1 MAKGQYWAKIIGIKE
16 KSNFALGN
24 SYSQKFDSKYNRRL
38 AIFAAMTNQRLFH
51 RFQIVELQIDD
62 LAFEGKGIAKID
74 TEQGQYIVFV
84 PNTIP
89 GQMVKVKMVKV
100 KRSFAE
106 AKLLEVLK
114 RSEKECPN
122 PYHPIP
128 GAPYITLS
136 IEDQH
141 FYKRKTSIDLF
152 KRIGKL
158 SNAEELLDEFM
169 ASPSHFNYRNKM
181 EYSFSAVVS
190 DPKTGEE
197 SDGFALGFKKRGQ
210 WLSVEKLEKDT
221 GMFDAQLENAM
232 PRISEFFSSQNHS
245 AWHPKKHSGFCRFL
259 TVRKSFKTNSLL
271 INLVTS
277 SSEIE
282 KFKLEEFKNLLIDIL
297 GDRLSGFLHSINDD
311 RGDRPNT
318 SDGKRQLVYGSDTLI
333 EEING
338 LDFKISLESFFQTNP
353 YSAERLYN
361 KALDYVFEKELGQRP
376 IVLDLF
382 SGTGTITQLLAKRSV
397 DKKIIGVEIVKEAV
411 EDALKNAQMNG
422 LSNLEFYAN
431 DVGKFLL
438 ENPEYHGKIGT
449 LIMDPPR
456 AGIAPKTL
464 RKIIRLEAERM
475 VYISCNPATQA
486 RDMEILAEAGYELKK
501 YSLVDQF
508 PHTSHVESIA
518 LFERKL
524 LV

>member
-1 MAKGQYWAKIIGIKE
+1 
-16 KSNFALGN
+16 
-24 SYSQKFDSKYNRRL
+24 
-38 AIFAAMTNQRLFH
+38 MTNQRLFH

-89 GQMVKVKMVKV
+89 GQRVKVKMVKV

-106 AKLLEVLK
+106 AKLLEVIE
-114 RSEKECPN
+114 RSEKEIPTEFN
-122 PYHPIP
+122 PIP

-141 FYKRKTSIDLF
+141 FYKRKTSIELF
-152 KRIGKL
+152 KRIGKI
-158 SNAEELLDEFM
+158 SNSEELLDEFLS
-169 ASPSHFNYRNKM
+169 SPSQFNYRNKM
-181 EYSFSAVVS
+181 EYSFSAVES
-190 DPKTGEE
+190 NPITGDE
-197 SDGFALGFKKRGQ
+197 SEGFALGFKKRGQ
-210 WLSVEKLEKDT
+210 WLSVETLLKDT
-221 GMFDAQLENAM
+221 GMFDPQLENAM
-232 PRISEFFSSQNHS
+232 PRISEFFTERKHQ
-245 AWHPKKHSGFCRFL
+245 AWHPKNHNGFCRFL
-259 TVRKSFKTNSLL
+259 TVRKSFKTDSLL
-271 INLVTS
+271 INLVTT
-277 SSEIE
+277 SSEVDD
-282 KFKLEEFKNLLIDIL
+282 FDLEGFKNLLLDIL
-297 GDRLSGFLHSINDD
+297 GDRLSGFLHTINDD

-318 SDGKRQLVYGSDTLI
+318 SDGSRTLVYGNDTLI

-353 YSAERLYN
+353 GSAEKLYA
-361 KALDYVFEKELGQRP
+361 KALDYVFEKELGERP

-382 SGTGTITQLLAKRSV
+382 SGTGTITQLLAQRSR
-397 DKKIIGVEIVKEAV
+397 DKKIIGVEIIKEAV
-411 EDALKNAQMNG
+411 EDAMKNANMNK
-422 LSNLEFYAN
+422 LENLEFYAN

-449 LIMDPPR
+449 LVMDPPR

-518 LFERKL
+518 LFERL
-524 LV
+524 H

>member
-1 MAKGQYWAKIIGIKE
+1 
-16 KSNFALGN
+16 
-24 SYSQKFDSKYNRRL
+24 
-38 AIFAAMTNQRLFH
+38 MTNQRLFH

-89 GQMVKVKMVKV
+89 GQKVKVKMVKV

-106 AKLLEVLK
+106 AKLLEVVE
-114 RSEKECPN
+114 RSEKEIPTKFN
-122 PYHPIP
+122 PIP

-141 FYKRKTSIDLF
+141 FYKRKTSIELF
-152 KRIGKL
+152 RRIGKIEN
-158 SNAEELLDEFM
+158 SDELLDEFLS
-169 ASPSHFNYRNKM
+169 SPSHFNYRNKM
-181 EYSFSAVVS
+181 EYSFSAVMS

-197 SDGFALGFKKRGQ
+197 CEGFALGFKKRGQ
-210 WLSVEKLEKDT
+210 WLSVETLERDT
-221 GMFDAQLENAM
+221 GMFDPQLENAM
-232 PRISEFFSSQNHS
+232 PRISEFFTSRNHE
-245 AWHPKKHSGFCRFL
+245 AWHPKNHNGFCRFL
-259 TVRKSFKTNSLL
+259 TVRKSFKSDSLL
-271 INLVTS
+271 INLVTT
-277 SSEIE
+277 SSEVDDFDLE
-282 KFKLEEFKNLLIDIL
+282 AFKDLLLDIL
-297 GDRLSGFLHSINDD
+297 GDRLSGFLHTINDD

-318 SDGKRQLVYGSDTLI
+318 SDGKRKLVYGNETLI

-353 YSAERLYN
+353 GSAEKLYS
-361 KALDYVFEKELGQRP
+361 KALDYVFEKELGERP

-382 SGTGTITQLLAKRSV
+382 SGTGTITQLLAQRSK

-411 EDALKNAQMNG
+411 EDAMKNAKMNK
-422 LSNLEFYAN
+422 LENLEFYAN

-449 LIMDPPR
+449 LVMDPPR

-486 RDMEILAEAGYELKK
+486 RDMEILAEAGYALKK

-508 PHTSHVESIA
+508 PHTSHVECIA
-518 LFERKL
+518 LFER
-524 LV
+524 